1 MIYAYIRVS
10 TDKQTVENQ
19 RFEINRFAKQR
30 DFQIDVWVEETV
42 SGTRSAK
49 DRKLGVLLKRIKKG
63 DTLIVSEISRLGR
76 RLMEVMSIL
85 NACMLKNVILLTVK
99 EKYELGN
106 NIQSQILAFAFSLS
120 AQIERD
126 LISQRTREGLA
137 RRIASGQKL
146 GRPMGGQ
153 YVGVGRDTPYGLVLR
168 NHYWMGDTLPL
179 PAEQVEKMFPLEMGL
194 GVMNHDLN
202 EFHILN
208 KVMPSYYLRD
218 RWEELGAPEPY
229 AKSKPLA
236 KNMTPRILA

>member
-10 TDKQTVENQ
+10 TDKQTLENQ

-146 GRPMGGQ
+146 DVPWEDITRNIN
-153 YVGVGRDTPYGLVLR
+153 LR
-168 NHYWMGDTLPL
+168 
-179 PAEQVEKMFPLEMGL
+179 EK
-194 GVMNHDLN
+194 
-202 EFHILN
+202 
-208 KVMPSYYLRD
+208 KKKLRLCWRREPVRR
-218 RWEELGAPEPY
+218 RWRG
-229 AKSKPLA
+229 
-236 KNMTPRILA
+236 N